1 MAIVGAFAVPHPPL
15 IIPEVGRGKEKGI
28 ADTINSYEK
37 VSEMIAEMKPETIV
51 IITPHSVMYSDYF
64 HISPGDSAM
73 GSFAHFGAPE
83 VGINAEYDTAF
94 VKKLCVLCAENE
106 VDAGVG
112 GQKDPTLDHGTLIP
126 LYFITKRYT
135 DFNLVRI
142 GISGLEPEEHYRL
155 GMMIKR
161 AAQELNRR
169 VVCIASGDLSHK
181 LTHDGPYGF
190 CPDAAPYDNEV
201 MNVLEK
207 AEFGALMEFNE
218 LRLEKVAV
226 CGHRAFIVM
235 GGALDGVNVKAKRLS
250 YEGPFGVGYGVVTF
264 KPEEDSDI
272 EGRHFLALRIKK
284 ENERRAKQRER
295 EDIIVRLARKTLET
309 YIREGRIVDYEEE
322 LKSIVDDDKREED
335 LINLMK
341 NSAAGAFVSLHKN
354 GRLRGCI
361 GTIMP
366 TKERLAEEIVE
377 NAIAA
382 GTRDPRFD
390 PVTVGE
396 LDELDYSVDVLGDI
410 EENISEGELDV
421 DRYGVIVTKGFKRGL
436 LLPRLETIDTVKEQ
450 ISVAKKKAG
459 IGENEEVNLS
469 RFEVVRHK

>member
-28 ADTINSYEK
+28 ADTIKAYEK
-37 VSEMIAEMKPETIV
+37 VSEMVADLKPETIV
-51 IITPHSVMYSDYF
+51 VITPHTVMYSDYF
-64 HISPGDSAM
+64 HISPGEGAV
-73 GSFAHFGAPE
+73 GSFAQFGAPE
-83 VGINAEYDTAF
+83 VGISAEYDTAF

-135 DFNLVRI
+135 DFNMVRI

-161 AAQELNRR
+161 AAKELNRR

-190 CPDAAPYDNEV
+190 SPDAGPYDKEV
-201 MNVLEK
+201 METLEK
-207 AEFGALMEFNE
+207 AEFGKLMEFNE

-235 GGALDGVNVKAKRLS
+235 GGAFDGVNVTSKRLS

-264 KPEEDSDI
+264 KPEEEDI
-272 EGRHFLALRIKK
+272 EARHFLSLRIRK
-284 ENERRAKQRER
+284 ENERRAKQKEN
-295 EDIIVRLARKTLET
+295 EDVIVRLARKTLET
-309 YIREGRIVDYEEE
+309 YIREGRVVDYKEE
-322 LKSIVDDDKREED
+322 LEILADKSEED
-335 LINLMK
+335 LISQMK
-341 NSAAGAFVSLHKN
+341 NVKAGAFVSLHKN

-366 TKERLAEEIVE
+366 TKDRLAEEIVE

-382 GTRDPRFD
+382 ATRDPRFD
-390 PVTVGE
+390 PVTVRE
-396 LDELDYSVDVLGDI
+396 LDELEYSVDVLGEIEDI
-410 EENISEGELDV
+410 KSEAELDV

-450 ISVAKKKAG
+450 ISIAKKKAG
-459 IGENEEVNLS
+459 IGENEEVKLS